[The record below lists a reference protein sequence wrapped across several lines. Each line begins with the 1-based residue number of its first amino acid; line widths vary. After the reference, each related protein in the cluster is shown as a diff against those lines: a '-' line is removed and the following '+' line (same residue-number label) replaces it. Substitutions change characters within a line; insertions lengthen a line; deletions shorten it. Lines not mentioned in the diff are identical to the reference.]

1 MDLSRVSSNMDIT
14 EFKKKYDNAQNLLK
28 SAQKKSEN
36 NSSNKLNNKAENNQS
51 PASKIV
57 LAKKGSPA
65 YMKQFDTDNDGE
77 ITLEEFNKYCEE
89 NDISDNDKIKILQ
102 VMQLSNSNSKTLNAN
117 LKKDDESGKIDEKM
131 VYAKKGDD
139 KYNEEMDTNKNG
151 VITYAEYIQYVQ
163 KHKDHNSNKDEY
175 NTSSIAPEVDSTVEY
190 EV

>member
-14 EFKKKYDNAQNLLK
+14 TFKKNYDYTQELLK

-36 NSSNKLNNKAENNQS
+36 NSSKPNNKAENNQS

-102 VMQLSNSNSKTLNAN
+102 VMQLSNSNSKTINAN
-117 LKKDDESGKIDEKM
+117 LKKDDKPNDIDEKM

-151 VITYAEYIQYVQ
+151 VITYAEYIQYMQ
-163 KHKDHNSNKDEY
+163 KHKDHNSNEDEF
-175 NTSSIAPEVDSTVEY
+175 NTSYIAPEVDSTVEY

>member
-14 EFKKKYDNAQNLLK
+14 TFKKNYDYTQELLK

-36 NSSNKLNNKAENNQS
+36 NSSKPNNKAENNQS

-89 NDISDNDKIKILQ
+89 NDISDNDKIKI
-102 VMQLSNSNSKTLNAN
+102 
-117 LKKDDESGKIDEKM
+117 
-131 VYAKKGDD
+131 
-139 KYNEEMDTNKNG
+139 
-151 VITYAEYIQYVQ
+151 
-163 KHKDHNSNKDEY
+163 
-175 NTSSIAPEVDSTVEY
+175 
-190 EV
+190 